1 MLAIYKKELND
12 FFSSLIGYVAIIFYL
27 VITGFFVWIYPGDN
41 ILQNGHADLNKLF
54 ELGPLVLLF
63 LVPAITMKS
72 FAEEF
77 NLGTI
82 EFLLTKPISDL
93 QIILGKFF
101 ACFTIVIIA
110 VLPTLV
116 YVYSIWELGMPKGNI
131 DLGAIITSF
140 IGLILLGGVF
150 ISIGL
155 FSSLM
160 TKNTILAF
168 IIGLFICY
176 FFFRGFSDLS
186 NLPFIYGKYDHFVE
200 SLGIHSH
207 FIAIQKGVI
216 ESRDL
221 IYFISLSITF
231 LAISKL
237 FMNKRHW

>member
-63 LVPAITMKS
+63 LAPAITMKS

-131 DLGAIITSF
+131 DLGATITSF

-168 IIGLFICY
+168 IVGLFISY
-176 FFFRGFSDLS
+176 FFYRGFSDLS

-221 IYFISLSITF
+221 LYFISLSIIF

-237 FMNKRHW
+237 FMNKRQW

>member
-77 NLGTI
+77 NLGTM
-82 EFLLTKPISDL
+82 EFLLTKPISDI

-101 ACFTIVIIA
+101 ACFSIVIIA
-110 VLPTLV
+110 VIPTLV
-116 YVYSIWELGMPKGNI
+116 YVYTIWELGMPRGNI
-131 DLGAIITSF
+131 DLGATITSF
-140 IGLILLGGVF
+140 LGLILLGGVF

-168 IIGLFICY
+168 IVGLFTCY
-176 FFFRGFSDLS
+176 FFYRGFSDLS

-221 IYFISLSITF
+221 IYFISLSIIF